1 MNPARNLPR
10 VQSRRGGVMSELVV
24 ALGIL
29 GIILPG
35 ITVMFGAGLTLSNR
49 ALRET
54 DQQLITSQ
62 VQHWLA
68 DPAHLGGRQKSVIL
82 LFDDACHLLPDKAAQ
97 PAWKAELRLV
107 PSPGWESPRLQCL
120 HVRFLSADSG
130 RELGST
136 LLQRAI
142 TPA

>member
-1 MNPARNLPR
+1 
-10 VQSRRGGVMSELVV
+10 MSELVV

-68 DPAHLGGRQKSVIL
+68 DPAHLTGGRQKSVIL
-82 LFDDACHLLPDKAAQ
+82 QFDDACRLLPDTATQ

>member
-1 MNPARNLPR
+1 
-10 VQSRRGGVMSELVV
+10 MSELIV

-29 GIILPG
+29 GIVLPG
-35 ITVMFGAGLTLSNR
+35 ITVMFGAGLTLTNQ

-54 DQQLITSQ
+54 DQQLLTSQ
-62 VQHWLA
+62 IQHWLA
-68 DPAHLGGRQKSVIL
+68 DPAHLSGSRQKAVVL
-82 LFDDACHLLPDKAAQ
+82 LFDDACRLLPVEA
-97 PAWKAELRLV
+97 PRSAWKAELVIV
-107 PSPGWESPRLQCL
+107 PCPGWDSPRLQCL
-120 HVRFLSADSG
+120 QVRFLAADSG